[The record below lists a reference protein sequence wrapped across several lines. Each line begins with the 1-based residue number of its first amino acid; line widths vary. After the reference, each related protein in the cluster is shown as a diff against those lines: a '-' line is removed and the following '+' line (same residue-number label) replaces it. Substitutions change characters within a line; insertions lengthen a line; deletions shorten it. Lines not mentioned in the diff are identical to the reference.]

1 MSSIVDLFRA
11 GGFIMWPLLAL
22 SLVCGGVI
30 IERILA
36 YRELGNLA
44 PGLLARVLALS
55 SQGRADE
62 AQREC
67 ARTSGPVAAC
77 LGEVLRRRGQK
88 IETVER
94 WVEQVG
100 QEYFVRLERGL
111 SILDTAT
118 TISPLLGLLGTIL
131 GMIGAFNAISA
142 QNRRGNADSV
152 LAGVGEALY
161 ATAAG
166 IVIAVVCFV
175 AYNAFASRLR
185 AVQAETEMAVTKLMN
200 ALSEAE
206 NSPLVSM
213 ENHVE
218 ARKA

>member
-1 MSSIVDLFRA
+1 MANVIDLFRA

-22 SLVCGGVI
+22 SLVCGAII
-30 IERILA
+30 IERLLA
-36 YRELGNLA
+36 FREMGNLA
-44 PGLLARVLALS
+44 PGLLARVLALCS
-55 SQGRADE
+55 EGRADE

-67 ARTSGPVAAC
+67 EKTPGPVAAC
-77 LGEVLRRRGQK
+77 LGEVLKRRGQK
-88 IETVER
+88 AEVVER

-100 QEYFVRLERGL
+100 QEYFLRLERGL
-111 SILDTAT
+111 SILDTTT

-142 QNRRGNADSV
+142 GSRRGNADSV

-166 IVIAVVCFV
+166 IVVAVVCFV
-175 AYNAFASRLR
+175 AYNAFATRLR

-200 ALSEAE
+200 VLGEAPPQTAPPTQAAQA
-206 NSPLVSM
+206 S
-213 ENHVE
+213 
-218 ARKA
+218 

>member
-1 MSSIVDLFRA
+1 MTHLIELFRA

-36 YRELGNLA
+36 FREIGNTA
-44 PGLLARVLALS
+44 PGLLSRVLALCS
-55 SQGRADE
+55 ENRFDE
-62 AQREC
+62 AEKAC
-67 ARTSGPVAAC
+67 TLTSGPVAAC
-77 LGEVLRRRGQK
+77 LGEVLKRRAQK
-88 IETVER
+88 AEIIER
-94 WVEQVG
+94 WVEQTG

-111 SILDTAT
+111 AILDTTT

-142 QNRRGNADSV
+142 QTQNGNADGV
-152 LAGVGEALY
+152 LQGVGEALY

-175 AYNAFASRLR
+175 AYNAFATRLR
-185 AVQAETEMAVTKLMN
+185 NVQAETEMAVTKLMN
-200 ALSEAE
+200 ALHESA
-206 NSPLVSM
+206 PL
-213 ENHVE
+213 EID
-218 ARKA
+218 KI